1 MSKRIQRQ
9 GVLALVT
16 AGLFIGVLV
25 GTIAASLMA
34 AQLYDTGNTT
44 TGLMVLVSAVAFGIL
59 SLATGWTLFY
69 RLGGL
74 ITERRRAKV
83 K

>member
-1 MSKRIQRQ
+1 
-9 GVLALVT
+9 
-16 AGLFIGVLV
+16 
-25 GTIAASLMA
+25 MA
-34 AQLYDTGNTT
+34 AHLYDDGNTT
-44 TGLMVLVSAVAFGIL
+44 TGLMVLVSAIAFGIL
-59 SLATGWTLFY
+59 SIATGWTLFY